1 MTVYWL
7 PVVAVVLRGTEFRVA
22 VEATAAAAAVDTMVA
37 VAERQRKTTDQ
48 DGLQVVVV
56 AHPFLEE

>member
-1 MTVYWL
+1 LVKEGMVLLGITL
-7 PVVAVVLRGTEFRVA
+7 P
-22 VEATAAAAAVDTMVA
+22 AAAAVVVDTMA
-37 VAERQRKTTDQ
+37 AAAEHQHKTTDQ

>member
-1 MTVYWL
+1 VELQTEHLVKAGMVLLGITL
-7 PVVAVVLRGTEFRVA
+7 P
-22 VEATAAAAAVDTMVA
+22 AAAAVVVDTMA
-37 VAERQRKTTDQ
+37 AAAEHQHKTTDQ